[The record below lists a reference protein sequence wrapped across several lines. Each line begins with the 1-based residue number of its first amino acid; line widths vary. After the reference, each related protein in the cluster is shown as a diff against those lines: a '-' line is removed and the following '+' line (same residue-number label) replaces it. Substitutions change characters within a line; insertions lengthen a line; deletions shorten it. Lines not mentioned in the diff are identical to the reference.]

1 MRELRRDPLTGDEV
15 LLSEDRVLERI
26 PTAPAG
32 PGPESCPFC
41 PGHESSTT
49 PAIDTVERDGTWVAR
64 AFANRRPA
72 VALEGVGGVTSDGP
86 YEREFYVI
94 EGYEPVSRCADV
106 VLHVLHVV
114 RNDAEG

>member
-1 MRELRRDPLTGDEV
+1 MVPMRELRRDPLTGDEV

-26 PTAPAG
+26 PTAPPG
-32 PGPESCPFC
+32 PGPEHCPFC

-49 PAIDTVERDGTWVAR
+49 PTIDTVERDGTWVAR

-86 YEREFYVI
+86 YERTGAI
-94 EGYEPVSRCADV
+94 GA
-106 VLHVLHVV
+106 H
-114 RNDAEG
+114 